1 MAGIQA
7 VHDNTPERRIGTS
20 LQATPAATAEA
31 SADSVPFVV
40 SPSTSSGQARRTT
53 NG

>member
-31 SADSVPFVV
+31 SADSVRSEPAEAE
-40 SPSTSSGQARRTT
+40 P
-53 NG
+53 